1 VYALTVTSGF
11 AEVNGARLYYE
22 VAGAGPA
29 LVLLHG
35 YLLDSG
41 QWDDQLTAMGRHCQV
56 VRYDARGF
64 GRSTQPPEP
73 FAPEEDLLGL
83 LTFLGIDQAVLT
95 GCSGGG
101 AAVVDFALAHPQ
113 RTRALVLVGSALS
126 GFQSQGPPPPPMVEY
141 QDARERGD
149 VDRAVELALRFS
161 TDGERHPEQVD
172 QRARE
177 HMRAMMTRQFSRPE
191 VAAERR
197 RLEPPA
203 AGRLAEIQVPTLV
216 VVGDQDVPAVQAIA
230 DLVSAQ
236 VRDSRKVVIAQAG
249 HHPNMEHPEQFN
261 ELLASFLAG
270 LS

>member
-1 VYALTVTSGF
+1 VTSGF

-22 VAGAGPA
+22 VAGVGPA

-41 QWDDQLTAMGRHCQV
+41 QWDDQFTAMARHCQV

-83 LTFLGIDQAVLT
+83 LTFLGVDQAVLT
-95 GCSGGG
+95 GCSAGG
-101 AAVVDFALAHPQ
+101 AAVVDFALAHPE
-113 RTRALVLVGSALS
+113 RTRALVLVDSALS
-126 GFQSQGPPPPPMVEY
+126 GFQFQGPPQPLIAEY
-141 QDARERGD
+141 RDARERGD

-161 TDGERHPEQVD
+161 TDGRRQPEQVD

-177 HMRAMMTRQFSRPE
+177 HMRSMMARQLSRPE
-191 VAAERR
+191 VAAELRR
-197 RLEPPA
+197 QEPPA
-203 AGRLAEIQVPTLV
+203 VGRLAEIQVPTLV
-216 VVGDQDVPAVQAIA
+216 VVGDEDVPAFQAVA
-230 DLVSAQ
+230 DLVAAR

-249 HHPNMEHPEQFN
+249 HHPNMEHAEQFN
-261 ELLASFLAG
+261 DLLVSFLTG